1 MSGRPAETSEGTISR
16 KSRVG
21 RSSWNLESVVDWF
34 ETEGSVFTSLGGRGR
49 PIRMRVLVASQQDNN
64 VIKSVCEYLEQF
76 GFHPFFRPTSY
87 FVRKGF
93 VRTRTAEC
101 ELLRTLEQLC
111 FLRQCLPL
119 LRTEKRIREVQE
131 AILWLEKRKSLPR
144 RRFRKFECPDLR

>member
-1 MSGRPAETSEGTISR
+1 MSVRPAETVEGTNSR
-16 KSRVG
+16 KSRDA

-34 ETEGSVFTSLGGRGR
+34 ETEGSVFTTLGGKDR
-49 PIRMRVLVASQQDNN
+49 PIRMRVVVSSQQENK
-64 VIKSVCEYLEQF
+64 VIKSVCEYLEQL

-87 FVRKGF
+87 VVRKGF

-111 FLRQCLPL
+111 FLKQCLPL

-131 AILWLEKRKSLPR
+131 AILWLEKRKRLLR
-144 RRFRKFECPDLR
+144 RRFRRFECPDLR